1 MIIYIW
7 LKAQPQNNQ
16 QSNQLNALVVLL
28 IKTKPINKKPQE
40 NKETAEHT
48 PIGESKKEKAR
59 GRPRIYDARTIS
71 KPKDPADAKHIII
84 M

>member
-1 MIIYIW
+1 MVEGSTIE
-7 LKAQPQNNQ
+7 QPTEEP
-16 QSNQLNALVVLL
+16 
-28 IKTKPINKKPQE
+28 IKRPRGPPHKEKPINKKPQE
-40 NKETAEHT
+40 NKETPTHT

-59 GRPRIYDARTIS
+59 GRPRIYDARSIS